1 MIEVPPLKG
10 TQMTITVAAPVTA
23 RPARVRPAATHRAKR
38 AIRVGLIALI
48 ALVLGVEATAAAPSL
63 LTGVRAMAGASAGWL
78 TVAGLAAVASMVAF
92 GVARHSTMRAVDVH
106 VPLRSTVAVSYVAGA
121 LHITLPG
128 GSAFSAGYIFRQ
140 LRTWGASPA
149 GATWSLGI
157 TGLLATATL
166 GVVGAVG
173 VVLTGGA
180 TGSVLQSAVV
190 ITATVLVLVLLTR
203 LTRRPEMLLP
213 AAGLVLRLGNR
224 VRRRPVETGATRLTG
239 LITDLAAVRPS
250 RRDWAVAGT
259 ASLLNWL
266 LDLGCLAACCAVF
279 NVHVGVAALLI
290 SYTAGMAA
298 AGLSPLPDG
307 IGLVETAMILG
318 LTTAGAATSGAVA
331 AVIAYRLIS
340 TGGVAV
346 IGWCILA
353 VQRCRRAGGRSE
365 PVPLTPIGRM
375 LHATPPTQHGAMLR
389 RADRHT
395 NNASPRSGSAG
406 PPATTASAVHGA
418 ISPATARR
426 DRLRRHPTTH
436 RGDSLARVPRRPDLA
451 GHRGQDR
458 PPRHPHRDRTAPSD
472 SRRRAVA
479 GRGSS
484 QAPLAAADGRR
495 NRAAPRVDLAAADRA
510 HQQPRRT
517 RRHCP
522 RGAKFPPSGPRS
534 SSDSKSQPSPTAPS
548 LDREPLPQ
556 LRTAKR
562 TMP

>member
-1 MIEVPPLKG
+1 MIVVPPSKG
-10 TQMTITVAAPVTA
+10 TPMTITVAAA
-23 RPARVRPAATHRAKR
+23 RPGRGRPAGAPQGAKR
-38 AIRVGLIALI
+38 AIRVGLIALV

-63 LTGVRAMAGASAGWL
+63 LTGVRAMAGVSAGWL
-78 TVAGLAAVASMVAF
+78 TVAVFAAVASMVAF

-128 GSAFSAGYIFRQ
+128 GSAFSAGYVFRQ
-140 LRTWGASPA
+140 LRMWGATPA
-149 GATWSLGI
+149 AATWSLGI

-166 GVVGAVG
+166 GVVGAAG

-190 ITATVLVLVLLTR
+190 ITATVLGLVLLTR
-203 LTRRPEMLLP
+203 LTRRPEKLLP
-213 AAGLVLRLGNR
+213 AANFVLRLGNR
-224 VRRRPVETGATRLTG
+224 VRRRPAGTGATRLTG

-318 LTTAGAATSGAVA
+318 LTTAGAATPAAVA

-353 VQRCRRAGGRSE
+353 VQRYRGAGGRSG
-365 PVPLTPIGRM
+365 PVSLTPTGRP
-375 LHATPPTQHGAMLR
+375 LHSTPPTLHGAMLR
-389 RADRHT
+389 RADRDRYRHHPMT
-395 NNASPRSGSAG
+395 RRYDRRFRIPHMRE
-406 PPATTASAVHGA
+406 HA
-418 ISPATARR
+418 I
-426 DRLRRHPTTH
+426 H
-436 RGDSLARVPRRPDLA
+436 RG
-451 GHRGQDR
+451 HDR
-458 PPRHPHRDRTAPSD
+458 PPSHPHREQASPIG
-472 SRRRAVA
+472 RRRPQRRPAHRPPPPPLIVRSHRTVADGHLRPIPVA
-479 GRGSS
+479 GTSEHRI
-484 QAPLAAADGRR
+484 
-495 NRAAPRVDLAAADRA
+495 
-510 HQQPRRT
+510 
-517 RRHCP
+517 
-522 RGAKFPPSGPRS
+522 GPCHDQ
-534 SSDSKSQPSPTAPS
+534 SD
-548 LDREPLPQ
+548 
-556 LRTAKR
+556 
-562 TMP
+562 